1 MLTLLSSFQSIL
13 NSSPEMRQR
22 VERAVIENAEKQKV
36 SNISGGASLTPAEPS
51 IKLKMDFSNF
61 K

>member
-1 MLTLLSSFQSIL
+1 MFQSIL
-13 NSSPEMRQR
+13 NSNAEMRQR
-22 VERAVIENAEKQKV
+22 LERAVIQKAERQKAQ
-36 SNISGGASLTPAEPS
+36 NLAAQQISSGPAQPS

>member
-1 MLTLLSSFQSIL
+1 MQSIL
-13 NSSPEMRQR
+13 NSDGAMRVR
-22 VERAVIENAEKQKV
+22 VERAVIHNAERQK
-36 SNISGGASLTPAEPS
+36 AQSLAAQLSAAEPAVPS